1 MWKYSEKSNAY
12 KANQWS
18 YIFISNLCM
27 FPLILLREI
36 LSVLTDWLWYW
47 KLSVSMMS
55 KTLHCIFLQIKT
67 IMSVLKVLT
76 YIMTSIRSSYLA
88 IMSVLIFISDYCHWK
103 PSYQEKKVEIS
114 FTGLT
119 PYFCACPKLGPG
131 FHMSWSFLHSM
142 SSVEMRSDCSSCW
155 YWWNWWTSLFILS
168 FHYFILYVSKWQNCL
183 SIIIGWF
190 FPSSIFM
197 LINLTNVI
205 LLSFVL

>member
-1 MWKYSEKSNAY
+1 
-12 KANQWS
+12 
-18 YIFISNLCM
+18 M

-131 FHMSWSFLHSM
+131 FPMSYVMVFFAFDEFSWDVGVIVRLVDIGGIDEHHF
-142 SSVEMRSDCSSCW
+142 
-155 YWWNWWTSLFILS
+155 LFI
-168 FHYFILYVSKWQNCL
+168 ILFYMYQNDKTVYQSSL
-183 SIIIGWF
+183 DGF
-190 FPSSIFM
+190 F
-197 LINLTNVI
+197 L
-205 LLSFVL
+205 VLFLC

>member
-1 MWKYSEKSNAY
+1 
-12 KANQWS
+12 
-18 YIFISNLCM
+18 M

-119 PYFCACPKLGPG
+119 PYFCACPKLVPG
-131 FHMSWSFLHSM
+131 FPMSYVMVFFAFDEFSWDEEWLFVLLILVKLM
-142 SSVEMRSDCSSCW
+142 NITV
-155 YWWNWWTSLFILS
+155 YTFFSLF
-168 FHYFILYVSKWQNCL
+168 YFICIKITKLFINHHWM
-183 SIIIGWF
+183 II
-190 FPSSIFM
+190 S
-197 LINLTNVI
+197 
-205 LLSFVL
+205 